1 MNCYCLIN
9 DDNFNVISCNDA
21 AGRPELKFTVDRDF
35 FNQNLNWQADQ
46 VGFLK
51 FITDYSVEQPSQK
64 TNESLLKQLTITK
77 RLFQKMNYK
86 NDWMTTV
93 S

>member
-1 MNCYCLIN
+1 MNCYCLIT

-35 FNQNLNWQADQ
+35 FNQNLNWQTDQ

-51 FITDYSVEQPSQK
+51 FITDYSVEQPSKQNQRKFIETADHYEK
-64 TNESLLKQLTITK
+64 TVPENELQN
-77 RLFQKMNYK
+77 RL
-86 NDWMTTV
+86 NDDCK
-93 S
+93 